1 MNDLP
6 ADLVLPAFYSYYES
20 PVKVIESE
28 GDRAVAFRLSKDT
41 GGWVAANHLVDKLLL
56 GGDDEIEELTVDE
69 FIQLT
74 EHDRG
79 YYLRGEAPVF
89 ALYET
94 VRAIRE
100 TQAHERRR
108 PTPTEVALI
117 AGIQRRTFAMFE
129 EMLKLDGDPAA
140 DPALADAAHR
150 DIPR

>member
-1 MNDLP
+1 MNDIS
-6 ADLVLPAFYSYYES
+6 ADLVLPAFFSYYES
-20 PVKVIESE
+20 PVKLVETMDS
-28 GDRAVAFRLSKDT
+28 GVVAFRLSKDT
-41 GGWVAANHLVDKLLL
+41 GGWVAANDLIDKLLL
-56 GGDDEIEELTVDE
+56 GGGDETEELTVDE

-79 YYLRGEAPVF
+79 YYLRGEGPVY

-100 TQAHERRR
+100 TQARERRR

-129 EMLKLDGDPAA
+129 EMLEQDGDPAA
-140 DPALADAAHR
+140 DPNLAER
-150 DIPR
+150 GQ